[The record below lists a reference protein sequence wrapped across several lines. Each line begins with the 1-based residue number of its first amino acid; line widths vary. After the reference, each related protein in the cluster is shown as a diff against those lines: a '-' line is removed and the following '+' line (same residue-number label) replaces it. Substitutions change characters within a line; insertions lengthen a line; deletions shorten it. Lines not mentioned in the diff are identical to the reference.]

1 MGKESKTM
9 TLETFS
15 NLIHRLQDK
24 LKQDSLIYQLG
35 IDVSDY
41 NESLYKDVITP
52 LIIEAFG
59 NEGLDWIEWYV
70 YEKTSE
76 IGLAGN
82 EDKEDNKLKAFDDNN
97 QQNNQQIC
105 QDIPSLYLTI
115 TALNQLKKT
124 T

>member
-1 MGKESKTM
+1 M

-41 NESLYKDVITP
+41 NEGLYKDVLTP

-70 YEKTSE
+70 YEKTNE
-76 IGLAGN
+76 IGVAGN
-82 EDKEDNKLKAFDDNN
+82 EDNEDNKLKAFDENN
-97 QQNNQQIC
+97 QEIC

-115 TALNQLKKT
+115 TALNQLEKT
-124 T
+124 TSKT